1 MRKDGLNPVI
11 LIHHFLQTKSM
22 EHQMYFE
29 WSWKWQFVGKLPN
42 MFDNMIGAIKFGRQL
57 VVAMGFE

>member
-1 MRKDGLNPVI
+1 
-11 LIHHFLQTKSM
+11 M
-22 EHQMYFE
+22 EHRMYFE